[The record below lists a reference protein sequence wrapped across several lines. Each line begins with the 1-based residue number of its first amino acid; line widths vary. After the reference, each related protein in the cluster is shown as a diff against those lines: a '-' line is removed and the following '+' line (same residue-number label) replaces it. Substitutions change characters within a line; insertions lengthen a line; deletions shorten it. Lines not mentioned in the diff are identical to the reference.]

1 MTIQKFIGIKEL
13 SGILNYSKE
22 EIQDLMDQGRIP
34 YHTREQ
40 GAVTVTKF
48 PLQEV
53 LSRIKPRKKKV
64 VKKKP
69 SAPAKAEK
77 K

>member
-1 MTIQKFIGIKEL
+1 MIQKFVGITEL

-22 EIQDLMDQGRIP
+22 EIQDLAGQSRIP
-34 YHTREQ
+34 FHIVKQ
-40 GAVTVTKF
+40 GAVDVMKF

-53 LSRIKPRKKKV
+53 LSVIKPRKKKV
-64 VKKKP
+64 VKKKA
-69 SAPAKAEK
+69 STTATAEK